1 MMIIAVMI
9 SALLMPAQVSAQ
21 SAKERKGNNKVQVD
35 KKHGDKKNV
44 YNREGRKPAVH
55 KKGKN
60 KPVVHVHKPAPR
72 PVVVVHDHHHAPRP
86 VPVHRPVVVHKH
98 CNSDAIGAAAVV
110 VGAAALI
117 SLLAN

>member
-60 KPVVHVHKPAPR
+60 KPEEFRRPHQTKKPVR
-72 PVVVVHDHHHAPRP
+72 KYNDQRVGHIRGYKEVYYIQCKWIIMKYRKQSSKPV
-86 VPVHRPVVVHKH
+86 
-98 CNSDAIGAAAVV
+98 
-110 VGAAALI
+110 
-117 SLLAN
+117 